1 MGNLHLRGNYHG
13 NKDEDKCSADFHKRI
28 LSAKSGQLLHT
39 CSFGKWIRHH
49 RKICGFTGK
58 TDFSTLR
65 EAHRRSGIL
74 VKPDTTEGRYFSVS
88 WKSKSEIVILEKL
101 AWWVG
106 SVKVPRIPVPDME
119 DPNWF
124 RHAQHN
130 RTRKECSV
138 VGYRNGLAVVQIN
151 CDRHFSIAK
160 FYILDLYQK
169 ICVGHFV
176 IMYHTRRWY
185 ECYISPNK
193 RRIMLRPDHLTRV
206 VVLPDSY
213 VIQNLTLFVGPSES
227 PVVEAVPPAF
237 RIHAITYNAKLGDDY
252 VILGADQD
260 IEIRRLPD
268 WAMQQYVPNLNISAS
283 IHQIR
288 SSPTGDFI
296 AVRCVHPIH
305 SREYSTN
312 FVAVLSYPKLDILM
326 RVDVRGCYWPV
337 SEVINL
343 QVFPRFSPSE
353 TCIAVMRNCSYKRK
367 VFVYKLPPVQ
377 SSLQHLCRRTILQIV
392 PLKDTEKLP
401 LPNKLLDYLH
411 FREKT
416 ASSAF

>member
-1 MGNLHLRGNYHG
+1 MGNLHLRGSYHS

-39 CSFGKWIRHH
+39 CSFGKWIRHR

-74 VKPDTTEGRYFSVS
+74 VKPDTTDGRYFAVS

-106 SVKVPRIPVPDME
+106 SVKVPRVPVPDTE

-151 CDRHFSIAK
+151 CDRHFTIAK
-160 FYILDLYQK
+160 FYILDLFQK
-169 ICVGHFV
+169 TCVGHFV
-176 IMYHTRRWY
+176 VMYHTRRWY

-227 PVVEAVPPAF
+227 PVVAAIPPAF
-237 RIHAITYNAKLGDDY
+237 RTHALTYNTKLGDDF

-260 IEIRRLPD
+260 IEIRKLPD
-268 WAMQQYVPNLNISAS
+268 WSLEKHVPNLNISAS

-296 AVRCVHPIH
+296 AIRYVHPIH

-312 FVAVLSYPKLDILM
+312 FVAVLSYPKLDIVM

-353 TCIAVMRNCSYKRK
+353 SCIAVMRNCSYKRK

-377 SSLQHLCRRTILQIV
+377 SSLQHLCRRTVLQLV

-401 LPNKLLDYLH
+401 LPNKLLDYLQ

-416 ASSAF
+416 TAGAF